1 MTQEERMYQ
10 VAYRA
15 DLDAR
20 RYILIEKL
28 KKCRTYE
35 AYIHII
41 NRLNAIEYK
50 IECFQNRVNLHNW
63 DKRDKI
69 ISLRSRWE
77 KSGKEVRIAI
87 SHR

>member
-1 MTQEERMYQ
+1 MTQEEKKYQ
-10 VAYRA
+10 DAYMA

-28 KKCRTYE
+28 KKCRTHE
-35 AYIHII
+35 TYIHII

-50 IECFQNRVNLHNW
+50 IECFQNRVNLHKE
-63 DKRDKI
+63 KRDKK